1 MLGSVELEGWFSCSE
16 IFLLLRKIASI
27 HMMAPTPVPEYALLT
42 SMGPGHVWNPQTY
55 IKANHPH
62 MQNKIN
68 KKWVL
73 VNAHIVQQWLF
84 PVYTKATKT
93 APSCSDS
100 IWCLCRHFLALYLPP
115 PHIHICPG
123 NTLGIFMTL
132 TMVHMYW
139 PY

>member
-1 MLGSVELEGWFSCSE
+1 MWSWRDGLVVQRSFCSCRR
-16 IFLLLRKIASI
+16 LLASKWWLPVQFQSTLFWPPWAQDMCAI
-27 HMMAPTPVPEYALLT
+27 HRHNIQP
-42 SMGPGHVWNPQTY
+42 
-55 IKANHPH
+55 NHPH

-100 IWCLCRHFLALYLPP
+100 IWCLCRHFLALYLPL